1 MRALL
6 LVTMIGLVGSFA
18 SAQTKEVQLRNG
30 ATEAGDG
37 FYLRITAQMQRP
49 AVASLIGW
57 APNTSLWTF
66 KVPHKFGQDT
76 VGNSELRIEDQTG
89 DALVYLHLTPSPI
102 SEDRHEDELSIVAVP
117 QLAEK
122 MHLIIQYFRPLPGGG
137 QVIMRQYHLHL
148 RDYMSL
154 VK

>member
-1 MRALL
+1 M
-6 LVTMIGLVGSFA
+6 MIGLVGSFA

-37 FYLRITAQMQRP
+37 FYLRITAWVQRP
-49 AVASLIGW
+49 LPGLLGW
-57 APNTSLWTF
+57 APNTIVWTVN
-66 KVPHKFGQDT
+66 VPHKLGQDT
-76 VGNSELRIEDQTG
+76 VGNSDLRIEDRAG
-89 DALVYLHLTPSPI
+89 YALVYLHLAPSPI
-102 SEDRHEDELSIVAVP
+102 SEDRHEDKLSLVAVP
-117 QLAEK
+117 ELAEK

-137 QVIMRQYHLHL
+137 QVVMRQYHLQL

>member
-1 MRALL
+1 
-6 LVTMIGLVGSFA
+6 MIGFAYSFA

-30 ATEAGDG
+30 ATEAEDG
-37 FYLRITAQMQRP
+37 FYLRITAQVQRP
-49 AVASLIGW
+49 VIASLIGW
-57 APNTSLWTF
+57 APNTTMWKF
-66 KVPHKFGQDT
+66 KVPHKVGQDT
-76 VGNSELRIEDQTG
+76 VGNSDLRIEDRAG
-89 DALVYLHLTPSPI
+89 DALVYLHLPPSPI

-117 QLAEK
+117 ELAEK

-137 QVIMRQYHLHL
+137 QAIMRQYHLQL